1 MKKSVG
7 IKQSL
12 FYFLLGIVV
21 FPVCAAESNLILS
34 ELGDFNQPS
43 ESMAEKIVKTPSPD
57 APNLAKPKVD
67 VPYDVN
73 QPLTVA
79 DLFKVPVKN
88 APSVLLAQAKIER
101 LQAQAAGASAQNST
115 HLNLEGRL
123 SWREYQ
129 NQAQDNPRLVLHLS
143 KNLYDGG
150 QLSQAKQAA
159 EIAAQAGEQSLW
171 LKSGQ
176 YRQALLKAYFQVLL
190 ADMQYR
196 VLNERMAVVYVGLDK
211 AKDQNET
218 GEVSDIEL
226 AKKQY
231 EYQQI
236 LTQRSQAEMTQRQ
249 TRLTLANLLG
259 FPDAIPDKLQVP
271 NLNPIHQMI
280 SHLPDLEV
288 LQKIALQRSPALL
301 ALQKQV
307 AAQQAKMASVKA
319 KGGSR
324 INADAWVGAL
334 SAYPERFEGH
344 WRLDL
349 NVVAPLYDAGESKA
363 DIAYARADLHQAL
376 AQLQAKTQQIR
387 DAVADDYFQLKL
399 AQRQQ
404 QQNQTYGDYADLYLD
419 YSRALY
425 EWEEKTDL
433 GDAMVRLSEVDA
445 QALKNEL
452 QMALAWTDLLLH
464 LGIEPAPDWQV
475 QAFKA
480 LFAQTGQTQ

>member
-7 IKQSL
+7 IKQGVFSL
-12 FYFLLGIVV
+12 LLGMMA
-21 FPVCAAESNLILS
+21 FPVCSAESNLMLS
-34 ELGDFNQPS
+34 DLGDFNQPS
-43 ESMAEKIVKTPSPD
+43 EPISEKNVKTPSPG
-57 APNLAKPKVD
+57 APNLTKPKVD

-73 QPLTVA
+73 QTLTVA

-101 LQAQAAGASAQNST
+101 LQAQAAGVSAQNST

-150 QLSQAKQAA
+150 QLSQARQAA
-159 EIAAQAGEQSLW
+159 EIAAQASEQSLW
-171 LKSGQ
+171 LSSGQ

-218 GEVSDIEL
+218 GEVSDIDL

-231 EYQQI
+231 DYQQI
-236 LTQRSQAEMTQRQ
+236 LTQRSQAEMAQRQ
-249 TRLTLANLLG
+249 TRLALANLLG

-271 NLNPIHQMI
+271 NLKSIHLTIQR
-280 SHLPDLEV
+280 LPALGV
-288 LQKIALQRSPALL
+288 LQKLALQRSPALL

-307 AAQQAKMASVKA
+307 AAAQAKMASAKA

-324 INADAWVGAL
+324 ISADAWVGAL

-349 NVVAPLYDAGESKA
+349 NIVAPLYDAGENKA
-363 DIAYARADLHQAL
+363 DIAQARAGLHQAL
-376 AQLQAKTQQIR
+376 ARLQAKTQQIR
-387 DAVADDYFQLKL
+387 DAVSADYFQLKL
-399 AQRQQ
+399 AQKQQ
-404 QQNQTYGDYADLYLD
+404 QQNQAYGDYADLYLD

-433 GDAMVRLSEVDA
+433 GDAMVRLSDVDA
-445 QALKNEL
+445 QALKTEL
-452 QMALAWTDLLLH
+452 EMALAWTDLLLQ
-464 LGIEPAPDWQV
+464 LGVEPAPNWQV
-475 QAFKA
+475 QAVKS
-480 LFAQTGQTQ
+480 LFAQMK